1 MNPKMYK
8 KPDELMKT
16 WDLSNLIEYKAV
28 IMENID
34 NIKDEID
41 RGSMMKTSYPGLSVI
56 RWYKQLEAKLN
67 HNENMLVVVNQELKT
82 RY

>member
-16 WDLSNLIEYKAV
+16 LDLSNLIEYKSV

-34 NIKDEID
+34 DIKDELN

-56 RWYKQLEAKLN
+56 RWYKELEKKLN
-67 HNENMLVVVNQELKT
+67 HNENILVVVNQELKT